1 MSGALVLYTKKKKSQ
16 VRCKATFLA
25 GSVGQA
31 CLSVHVHIVGFMFS
45 LHAPCEKVGK
55 LPKEIYGIVSE
66 VSLFIGLIRY
76 ENIIEQSALILWY
89 THIKSNHHNI

>member
-1 MSGALVLYTKKKKSQ
+1 
-16 VRCKATFLA
+16 
-25 GSVGQA
+25 
-31 CLSVHVHIVGFMFS
+31 MFS